1 MQSGSE
7 KQRAENEKKKLNP
20 QQADAK
26 KEPKGNQKVPND
38 RRRLGKLP
46 PSSQASLAEKLKLL
60 ERWGVLPRRIVE
72 EMQSS
77 TGKEYPPEYREIIS
91 RYYERLTR
99 MYDEMN
105 GRD

>member
-1 MQSGSE
+1 
-7 KQRAENEKKKLNP
+7 
-20 QQADAK
+20 
-26 KEPKGNQKVPND
+26 
-38 RRRLGKLP
+38 
-46 PSSQASLAEKLKLL
+46 
-60 ERWGVLPRRIVE
+60 VE